1 MTAYE
6 TVMVILGVI
15 GSLIAFGMLFITLLN
30 YLEKISKRK

>member
-15 GSLIAFGMLFITLLN
+15 GSLIAFSMLFITLLN